1 MPIKLQVVKE
11 GAEGADPAD
20 YLFEQERITIGRG
33 SDNDLTIPDQKVSKQ
48 HAEIRQEGG
57 DYRLFDR
64 ESKNHTFIGD
74 SRVGE
79 EEPYVLKS
87 GDVIRVGDFKIE
99 FVPLF
104 MPSSEQTAFADVDD
118 DANPFAKHASQL
130 ANALKGLAET
140 YTYAPA
146 EKRDEEL
153 EAAMNSAI
161 DEDTADN
168 EVVQRLISRMS
179 PSGGDGA
186 APESRSSASHLP
198 EASSEAPA
206 GQAGTG
212 EVRTPSTP
220 EHVDEVMD
228 MLLESV
234 ARMISIP
241 THFWREF
248 SGNTVVQPPE
258 KSFLH
263 RADVSSLREHLLA
276 PDVGT
281 SEREQRVEHLREAV
295 NTLVAHN
302 VAMLAGY
309 KKSVM
314 AGSKELL
321 HSINPTDAYEDAKGG
336 GGISGFFGGGDRS
349 SSLERLH
356 RDWRRL
362 HSKEWGA
369 LEKELFR
376 PTYVD
381 AYLDRMAEAWD
392 VDKSEIVEER

>member
-1 MPIKLQVVKE
+1 
-11 GAEGADPAD
+11 
-20 YLFEQERITIGRG
+20 
-33 SDNDLTIPDQKVSKQ
+33 
-48 HAEIRQEGG
+48 
-57 DYRLFDR
+57 
-64 ESKNHTFIGD
+64 
-74 SRVGE
+74 
-79 EEPYVLKS
+79 
-87 GDVIRVGDFKIE
+87 VIRVGDFKIE

-104 MPSSEQTAFADVDD
+104 MPSSEQTAFADVDE
-118 DANPFAKHASQL
+118 DANPFEKHASQL
-130 ANALKGLAET
+130 ARALKGLAET

-168 EVVQRLISRMS
+168 EAVQHLISRMS

-186 APESRSSASHLP
+186 APESQSSPSP
-198 EASSEAPA
+198 EASSPEPQAPK
-206 GQAGTG
+206 
-212 EVRTPSTP
+212 TP

-314 AGSKELL
+314 AGSKEIL
-321 HSINPTDAYEDAKGG
+321 HSVNPTDAYEDAKGG

-356 RDWRRL
+356 RNWRRL